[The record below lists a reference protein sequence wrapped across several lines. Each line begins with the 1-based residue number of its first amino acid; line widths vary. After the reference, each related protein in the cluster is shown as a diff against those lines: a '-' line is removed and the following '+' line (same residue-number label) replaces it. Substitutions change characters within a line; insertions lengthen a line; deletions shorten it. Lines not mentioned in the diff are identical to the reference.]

1 MTLNNEN
8 GVIEG
13 GDVNVKDSDG
23 DTPLYTVESLSTAQ
37 WLVQHGATVDMKN
50 NEDLSVS
57 RLGES
62 CGTVS

>member
-1 MTLNNEN
+1 MC
-8 GVIEG
+8 VIAG

-23 DTPLYTVESLSTAQ
+23 DTPLYTVELLSTAQ

-50 NEDLSVS
+50 SEDISVS
-57 RLGES
+57 RLGRS